1 MSTAN
6 HRIYLGILATIVLVV
21 LFLLIHNGL
30 SYYSSG
36 VEGRVVHPDHNDLRS
51 SGILGHGL
59 GIAGSLA
66 IITGV
71 ASYMIRKRSR
81 SLSRTGLLKHWLEFH
96 IFLCTLGPV
105 LILFH
110 TAFKFGGLVAVSFW
124 SMTAVFLSGIA
135 GRFIYIRIPRSIEG
149 RVLTVNE
156 IREMK
161 NERGEALRDEDQI
174 NRTIKRLDTMQRLFG
189 YWHVV
194 HLPFAI
200 VMLIIMLIHVG
211 VTVLFGYRWI
221 F

>member
-1 MSTAN
+1 MSTTT
-6 HRIYLGILATIVLVV
+6 HRIYLGILVSIVFVV
-21 LFLLIHNGL
+21 LILLIHNGL
-30 SYYSSG
+30 SYYRSG
-36 VEGRVVHPDHNDLRS
+36 VDGRVVHPDHLALRS

-59 GIAGSLA
+59 GIAGSLS
-66 IITGV
+66 IIAGV
-71 ASYMIRKRSR
+71 AGYMIRKRSR
-81 SLSRTGLLKHWLEFH
+81 SLARTGLLKYWLEFH

-135 GRFIYIRIPRSIEG
+135 GRFIYIRIPRSVEG

-161 NERGEALRDEDQI
+161 DDRGKTLIDEDQI
-174 NRTIKRLDTMQRLFG
+174 NRTIKRLDKMQRLFG